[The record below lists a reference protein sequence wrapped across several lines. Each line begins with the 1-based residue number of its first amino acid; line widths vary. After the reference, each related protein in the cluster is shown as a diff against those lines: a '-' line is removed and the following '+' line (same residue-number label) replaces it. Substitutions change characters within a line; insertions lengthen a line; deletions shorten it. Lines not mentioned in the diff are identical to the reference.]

1 MSGSYFLGGKNM
13 KHHILAKFNESVTD
27 KSALLLDI
35 RKLFAVGEEIDG
47 VTSCTVIPNCI
58 DRPNRYDVMIVVEMD
73 KSALPNWDASK
84 LHHDWKDRFGAFLEK
99 KAIFDCE

>member
-1 MSGSYFLGGKNM
+1 M
-13 KHHILAKFNESVTD
+13 KHHILAKFNESVED

-35 RKLFAVGEEIDG
+35 QKLFAAGEEIEG
-47 VTSCTVIPNCI
+47 VESYTVIPNCV
-58 DRPNRYDVMIVVEMD
+58 DRPNRYDVMIIVEMQ
-73 KSALPNWDASK
+73 KEALPNWDESK